1 MSLPTLIKTAPN
13 YEEYERQKAEV
24 WSAIVRFD
32 THDLPTFPTDIF
44 PAWLRDFIEAE
55 AEYTQTPTDLAGM
68 LALSVLAT
76 CMQRWI
82 AVEAKSGWIE
92 PVNIYT
98 VTALPP
104 ASRKSAVFRAFTA
117 PLVAYEQQAA
127 LNAEQEIA
135 ELSARKDILDQQLD
149 AAKREAAKAKPAEAQ
164 YAMEKVHQLTQEI
177 ALLVIPRRPRLIVD
191 DVTPEALSTLLVEQ
205 GGRMAALSPEGDVF
219 AIMAGRYSG
228 TSGPNFGV
236 FLKAHAGDTL
246 RVDRRSRS
254 EFVDWPALTLGIT
267 TQPDVVRGLA
277 EKAGFR
283 GQGLLGRF
291 LYALPTSMVGRR
303 KIDTPSVPEH
313 IRTTYH
319 ERIATLLKWRELNS
333 ANSANSAN
341 DQSDTANS
349 GKISLIDRNTNIT
362 ILVISPSSN
371 ILLDQFLTWIEP
383 HLGEQGAFGGF
394 ADWAGKLAG
403 AALRIAGL
411 LAVATQ
417 VGSHNS
423 HNSQNEISEET
434 LADALRLAHYLIA
447 HARAA
452 FAEMGTEPAMAG
464 ARRVVAWLEQRGLRE
479 FTKRELF
486 EAIKGTYPKADDL
499 DPILKVL
506 CDHGYI
512 RLQITEERGG
522 PGRKPSP
529 RYEAHP
535 DLWSHVG
542 SHNSHNSHNSQNGSI
557 PAYSFELPRRTE
569 QSTNGDVDVDYEAVR
584 ALLLKGNEAD
594 VRRQCAEIGI
604 NADVVIAHVRAV
616 PGYRAVEGFE

>member
-1 MSLPTLIKTAPN
+1 MTLPDLIKRAPD
-13 YEEYERQKAEV
+13 YDEYERQKAEP
-24 WSAIVRFD
+24 WGQIVRFD
-32 THDLPTFPTDIF
+32 MFDLPSFPTDIF
-44 PAWLRDFIEAE
+44 APWLRAFVEAE

-76 CMQRWI
+76 CAQRWMV
-82 AVEAKSGWIE
+82 VEAGPGWVE

-117 PLVAYEQQAA
+117 PLMAYEQKATMDAKQ
-127 LNAEQEIA
+127 QIA
-135 ELSARKDILDQQLD
+135 EASARKDILEQQLD
-149 AAKREAAKAKPAEAQ
+149 AAKREAARAKPAEAKT
-164 YAMEKVHQLTQEI
+164 AMEKVDQLTHEL
-177 ALLVIPRRPRLIVD
+177 AAMTVPRMPRLIVD

-291 LYALPTSMVGRR
+291 LYALPASMVGSR
-303 KIDTPSVPEH
+303 KIDPVAVPEDV
-313 IRTTYH
+313 RTAYH
-319 ERIATLLKWRELNS
+319 ERVAALLAWRDLNC
-333 ANSANSAN
+333 ANCANTAN
-341 DQSDTANS
+341 DHSSTANTA
-349 GKISLIDRNTNIT
+349 KESLIDRNTNIT
-362 ILVISPSSN
+362 TLVISPSSLS
-371 ILLDQFLTWIEP
+371 LLRAFQGWLEP
-383 HLGEQGAFGGF
+383 QLGEQGAFGAF
-394 ADWAGKLAG
+394 ADWAGKLVG

-411 LAVATQ
+411 LHVAREI
-417 VGSHNS
+417 GSHNS
-423 HNSQNEISEET
+423 HNSQNEIDAET
-434 LADALRLAHYLIA
+434 LGDAFRLTHYLIA

-452 FAEMGTEPAMAG
+452 FAEMGTDPAMAG
-464 ARRVVAWLEQRGLRE
+464 ARRVIAWLEQRSIRA
-479 FTKRELF
+479 FTKRDLF
-486 EAIKGTYPKADDL
+486 EAIKGTVPKADDL
-499 DPILKVL
+499 DPILKLL

-512 RLQITEERGG
+512 RLQVTEDRAG

-535 DLWSHVG
+535 DLWMESA
-542 SHNSHNSHNSQNGSI
+542 SHNSHNSQNGAI
-557 PAYSFELPRRTE
+557 PAFTFTLPTRTE
-569 QSTNGDVDVDYEAVR
+569 QAANGDVDVDYEAVR
-584 ALLLKGNEAD
+584 QLLAKGQEAL
-594 VRRQCAEIGI
+594 VRQQCATAGI